1 MCGVEGVWLD
11 WFFLHLLVTAR
22 VGVGVSLI
30 AREVLIPAVIV
41 DVVDT
46 GFRVP
51 HNTSVDPPRAM
62 AAVVLSNDNWCRTG
76 FNLGLVGV
84 AALATVGAGI
94 DVAST
99 VRHGEIWLG

>member
-1 MCGVEGVWLD
+1 MCGVEDVWLD
-11 WFFLHLLVTAR
+11 WLFLRLLVTAR
-22 VGVGVSLI
+22 VGVGVALV
-30 AREVLIPAVIV
+30 AGEVLIPAIVV
-41 DVVDT
+41 DVVDA
-46 GFRVP
+46 GFRIP
-51 HNTSVDPPRAM
+51 HNTSVDPPGAM
-62 AAVVLSNDNWCRTG
+62 ATVVLSNDNWCRAG

>member
-1 MCGVEGVWLD
+1 MA
-11 WFFLHLLVTAR
+11 AR
-22 VGVGVSLI
+22 VGICVALI
-30 AREVLIPAVIV
+30 AGEVLIPTVVV

-62 AAVVLSNDNWCRTG
+62 AAVVLSNDNWCWAG
-76 FNLGLVGV
+76 FNLRLVGV
-84 AALATVGAGI
+84 ATLATVGAGI